1 MNIRLYHMAYPTL
14 TLSSK
19 AIRMKYSR
27 SSFYDSSSSTLAISS
42 STPRTWL
49 NNTSTSSMSLRSSA
63 ITISISSWRSE
74 SSKLPPCTF
83 WVMSLKTWHPDGPEE
98 GGSDPKLVSTSYH
111 QRTTTLTRICQFL
124 PTVYPALQPAQ
135 FTSHMLTQELAQVS
149 VLELTCLWSLPSTPR
164 RLPDRSDPGSSQP
177 RSPVHRWGGRLFHR
191 GRSGPSQRQ
200 GDPTLLHPCA
210 FYLKKLSLADQ
221 NYDIRN
227 RELLAIKLALEKWRH
242 RLEGCNHHFKI
253 ISNYRNLKY
262 LRDAKRL
269 NPRQARWALF
279 FTRFDFTVSKIERDR
294 VLVTLLVPCHSG
306 GLCTSLLSI
315 MIKHLIANNYACI
328 LVFHHFTIVL
338 PIGRDGK

>member
-1 MNIRLYHMAYPTL
+1 MHQLPSSQLVKYGTHFLWSRQIWNSYGELASSPNWTCEAHTTLFIYTRVISGIPPSLHHLGTMNIRLYHMAYPTL

-19 AIRMKYSR
+19 AIWMKYSR

-63 ITISISSWRSE
+63 ISISSWRSE

-111 QRTTTLTRICQFL
+111 QGTTTLTRICQF
-124 PTVYPALQPAQ
+124 PPKVYPALQPAQ

-164 RLPDRSDPGSSQP
+164 RLPDCSDPGSSQP

-191 GRSGPSQRQ
+191 GRSGPFSAP
-200 GDPTLLHPCA
+200 GWSNTTPSMCVLFEEVVPGG
-210 FYLKKLSLADQ
+210 S
-221 NYDIRN
+221 
-227 RELLAIKLALEKWRH
+227 ELRYQKSWAPSHQASSWEV
-242 RLEGCNHHFKI
+242 E
-253 ISNYRNLKY
+253 ISNICEMQRGWIHAKPGGHYSSPDLISRSLK
-262 LRDAKRL
+262 L
-269 NPRQARWALF
+269 NE
-279 FTRFDFTVSKIERDR
+279 TVS
-294 VLVTLLVPCHSG
+294 S
-306 GLCTSLLSI
+306 
-315 MIKHLIANNYACI
+315 
-328 LVFHHFTIVL
+328 
-338 PIGRDGK
+338 